1 MVKKKERE
9 KKRERRKGGKVPDRR
24 QRLGSKIILL
34 CTTTGIPRGALVCM
48 GKPIGREKTRV
59 RTHVRRAA
67 GLYASLHRSQGI
79 FMD

>member
-1 MVKKKERE
+1 M
-9 KKRERRKGGKVPDRR
+9 PDRR

-59 RTHVRRAA
+59 RTHVRRSWFVRELAP
-67 GLYASLHRSQGI
+67 
-79 FMD
+79 